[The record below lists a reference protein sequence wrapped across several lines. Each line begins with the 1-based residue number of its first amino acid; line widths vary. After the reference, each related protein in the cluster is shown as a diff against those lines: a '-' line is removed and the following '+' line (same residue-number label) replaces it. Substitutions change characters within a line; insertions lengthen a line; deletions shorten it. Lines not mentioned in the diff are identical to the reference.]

1 MCYSGV
7 TCVTPEL
14 HAQLSPKMSREK
26 QSLAGLHTSCD
37 NNNNIIITLVLI

>member
-1 MCYSGV
+1 MCYSGI

-26 QSLAGLHTSCD
+26 KQSLAGLHTSCD
-37 NNNNIIITLVLI
+37 NNIIIMLVLI